1 MGKREG
7 VGSGKR
13 YRRAT
18 QNGDH
23 GHRYHPPQVSDAA
36 VEARIAELVEP
47 EVYGEVDYYRGLG
60 HRERIL
66 GLPVMVGV
74 VLAMLWRNIPGV
86 CMLQRLLARE
96 RMLWV
101 APTKV
106 SQAALSERFLSFP
119 AVLFERVL
127 HRVLARVNERTASR
141 SLKVSATLQA
151 VRTHFTGIYAVDA
164 SVLEALFRKLA
175 ALREVPVAPLAGQ
188 MTVVVE
194 LLSHVPLKVWYQ
206 AEAGANEKRT
216 APALLAWLK
225 AGSLVV
231 FDMGYFAFHFFDDL
245 TRQQVA
251 FVTRLREKT
260 AFKVVHVYYEHSQVR
275 DRVVQLG
282 QYRSNPCDYP
292 VRLIEV
298 WVNGTWQTYLTNVL
312 NPQDLSLLAV
322 LELYDRRWQIEQAFL
337 LVKRLLGLSYLW
349 VGSHNGVQLQ
359 LWATWLYYAIL
370 IDLCADL
377 AIALK
382 LPLSRISV
390 EMVARSLYFFAL
402 ARRNGY
408 RDCLVAYLADP
419 ANADLGIVKRL
430 RSTKPPPWHLRL
442 ETLLPAYQLALATAL
457 PFLTHSPFP

>member
-7 VGSGKR
+7 VASGKR
-13 YRRAT
+13 YRHAT
-18 QNGDH
+18 KNGDH
-23 GHRYHPPQVSDAA
+23 AHRYEVPQVSDAA

-47 EVYGEVDYYRGLG
+47 EVYGEVDYYRKLG
-60 HRERIL
+60 YRERIL
-66 GLPVMVGV
+66 SLPVMVGV
-74 VLAMLWRNIPGV
+74 VLAMLWRQIPGV
-86 CMLQRLLARE
+86 CMLQRCLARE

-101 APTKV
+101 APTHV
-106 SQAALSERFLSFP
+106 TQASLSERFLRFP

-127 HRVLARVNERTASR
+127 HRVLARVHERAVVR
-141 SLKVSATLQA
+141 PLKLSATLQK
-151 VRTHFTGIYAVDA
+151 VRSRFGGIYAVDA

-175 ALREVPVAPLAGQ
+175 ALREVPLTPLAGQ

-206 AEAGANEKRT
+206 AEAGANEKRSC
-216 APALLAWLK
+216 PALLDWLK

-231 FDMGYFAFHFFDDL
+231 FDMGYFAFTFFDDL
-245 TRQQVA
+245 THRQIA
-251 FVTRLREKT
+251 FVTRLGEKST
-260 AFKVVHVYYEHSQVR
+260 FKVLHGYYDHPHLR

-282 QYRSNPCDYP
+282 QYRSNPCDHP

-298 WVNGTWQTYLTNVL
+298 WVGGKWQSYLTNVL
-312 NPQDLSLLAV
+312 NPQDLTLLAV

-349 VGSHNGVQLQ
+349 VGSQNGVQLQ

-377 AIALK
+377 AIALN

-408 RDCLVAYLADP
+408 SDSLVAYLADP

-442 ETLLPAYQLALATAL
+442 EPLLPAYLLALAAS
-457 PFLTHSPFP
+457 PFLTDALFP